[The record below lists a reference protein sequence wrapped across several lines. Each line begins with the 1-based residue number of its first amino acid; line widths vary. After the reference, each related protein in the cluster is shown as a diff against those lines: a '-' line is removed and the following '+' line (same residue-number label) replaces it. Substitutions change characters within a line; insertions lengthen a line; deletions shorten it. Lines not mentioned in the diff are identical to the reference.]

1 MADAMGTLR
10 RLLDQGEPPLVLF
23 GALSNHVRR
32 LLQAH
37 RFDSTKAAGT
47 FFGMPD
53 WRAERL
59 MTQARTY
66 KEEELISA
74 MTLLAD
80 TDVEMKGDA
89 PLPQVPLEE
98 AVARIIAG
106 RQ

>member
-1 MADAMGTLR
+1 
-10 RLLDQGEPPLVLF
+10 
-23 GALSNHVRR
+23 
-32 LLQAH
+32 
-37 RFDSTKAAGT
+37 
-47 FFGMPD
+47 MPD